1 MVTGID
7 HVIIAVTDPD
17 NAASELEAELGL
29 LPGGGGRH
37 DQYGTF
43 NRLVW
48 FGDSYLELVGLFDV
62 ALAELGMF
70 GRHINAVLSG
80 SSAGFAGVALAADD
94 LAADV
99 AQLRALGSAIADPL
113 DGERLRPDG
122 RVVRWRTGRLNEP
135 DPDLGLAFLIEHD
148 TSAAEW
154 TPAERSSRADE
165 VHPLGGPVQ
174 LVRLEVPVTN
184 MQRAMQRLHR
194 DLGLAFRPSLA
205 GAGARDTSVG
215 GQILRLVP
223 SAAGP
228 KPTIILRGGHEP
240 REATL
245 LGCRWT
251 VEPVITAG

>member
-1 MVTGID
+1 MLTGID
-7 HVIIAVTDPD
+7 HVIVAVADPAD
-17 NAASELEAELGL
+17 AAAQLEVELGL
-29 LPGGGGRH
+29 RATGGGRH
-37 DQYGTF
+37 ETVGTF

-48 FGDSYLELVGLFDV
+48 FGDSYLELVGVFDG
-62 ALAELGMF
+62 ALAEAGMF

-99 AQLRALGSAIADPL
+99 ARLRATGSVIADPL

-122 RVVRWRTGRLNEP
+122 RIVRWRTGRLNEP
-135 DPDLGLAFLIEHD
+135 DPDLGLAFLIDHD

-154 TPAERSSRADE
+154 TPAERSSRAAE
-165 VHPLGGPVQ
+165 VHPLGSTVQ
-174 LVRLEVPVTN
+174 LVRLEVPVVN

-205 GAGARDTSVG
+205 GGGARDTSLG
-215 GQILRLVP
+215 SQMLRLVP
-223 SAAGP
+223 WAAYP
-228 KPTIILRGGHEP
+228 MPTLVIRSGHEP

-245 LGCRWT
+245 LGCRWI
-251 VEPVITAG
+251 VEP